1 MMLQYKMLW
10 RKKEIM
16 TVFDSWPIEYL
27 EVKKKK
33 EKKRNEKGKVIVLT
47 WFENTNIYGLRK
59 DALPLVVSLEGEP

>member
-33 EKKRNEKGKVIVLT
+33 KEMKKEK
-47 WFENTNIYGLRK
+47 
-59 DALPLVVSLEGEP
+59 

>member
-33 EKKRNEKGKVIVLT
+33 KKKEMKKEK
-47 WFENTNIYGLRK
+47 
-59 DALPLVVSLEGEP
+59 